1 MDEYESLARAWFA
14 KAEADLRSADY
25 LLTMTDP
32 AYENIG
38 FHAQQCAE
46 KYLKGYLVLHGVT
59 SKKWH
64 DLGYLLDLCV
74 TLNSRWERFYDEAEF
89 LSPFAAE
96 YRYPDLLIKF
106 TREQTNRSIQIARR
120 IRQAVLDELESGAS
134 KESPSP

>member
-1 MDEYESLARAWFA
+1 MDEHESLARAWFA
-14 KAEADLRSADY
+14 KAEADLRSADH

-32 AYENIG
+32 AYETIG

-59 SKKWH
+59 FKKWH

-74 TLNSRWERFYDEAEF
+74 TLTSRWERLYDEAEF
-89 LSPFAAE
+89 LSPFATE
-96 YRYPDLLIKF
+96 YRYPDLLVKF
-106 TREQTNRSIQIARR
+106 TREQANRSIQIARQ
-120 IRQAVLDELESGAS
+120 IRQAVLDELESDAS